1 MSGRGG
7 QPRRNEYVKKKKS
20 LQKLMYMT
28 VYDTLE
34 EIFENISRMKWS
46 WNNLYLRE
54 GEESSFV

>member
-1 MSGRGG
+1 MAEEVSREET
-7 QPRRNEYVKKKKS
+7 NMFKKKIS

-34 EIFENISRMKWS
+34 EIFENISRKKWS

>member
-1 MSGRGG
+1 MVEEVSREET
-7 QPRRNEYVKKKKS
+7 NMFKKKIS

-34 EIFENISRMKWS
+34 EIFENISRKKWS

>member
-1 MSGRGG
+1 MAEEVSREET
-7 QPRRNEYVKKKKS
+7 NMFKKKIS

-34 EIFENISRMKWS
+34 EIFENISRKKWS
-46 WNNLYLRE
+46 WNNLYLKE